1 MNKILYSYLF
11 IALFIGC
18 TSKSTVKTK
27 SVADSIVI
35 KDSTI
40 KDSMYVI
47 EGTNTEE
54 YEKYGYYRIE
64 YRNHPYTDSMRIE
77 SFNITDKKRIE
88 CEINKYNDTVSK
100 TWVDYTNYPHR

>member
-1 MNKILYSYLF
+1 MDKILYSYLLA
-11 IALFIGC
+11 ALFIGC
-18 TSKSTVKTK
+18 TSKSTVENNSKNTD
-27 SVADSIVI
+27 SVIEDSVP
-35 KDSTI
+35 

-54 YEKYGYYRIE
+54 YKRYGYYRIE
-64 YRNHPYTDSMRIE
+64 YRNHPYTDSMRRI
-77 SFNITDKKRIE
+77 SINITDKKCIW